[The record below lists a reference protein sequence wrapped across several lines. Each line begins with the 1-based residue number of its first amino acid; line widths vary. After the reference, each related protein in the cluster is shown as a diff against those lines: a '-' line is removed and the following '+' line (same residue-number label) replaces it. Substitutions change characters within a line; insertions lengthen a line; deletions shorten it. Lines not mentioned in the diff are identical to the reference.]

1 MTITISIL
9 GDKGTGKTSLLH
21 AFTNGES
28 TPEITYMN
36 CQGSSESSKITF
48 FEYDNLPTK
57 EEELLSFK
65 RSDACIIGKIYIYIN
80 IILILII
87 NLIMITIT
95 MTMYVQCI
103 YSL

>member
-21 AFTNGES
+21 SFTNGET

-48 FEYDNLPTK
+48 FEYDCINNINTEESSLLPS
-57 EEELLSFK
+57 LPSSFK
-65 RSDACIIGKIYIYIN
+65 DCDACIIGKS
-80 IILILII
+80 
-87 NLIMITIT
+87 LIM
-95 MTMYVQCI
+95 Y
-103 YSL
+103 YDYDYY